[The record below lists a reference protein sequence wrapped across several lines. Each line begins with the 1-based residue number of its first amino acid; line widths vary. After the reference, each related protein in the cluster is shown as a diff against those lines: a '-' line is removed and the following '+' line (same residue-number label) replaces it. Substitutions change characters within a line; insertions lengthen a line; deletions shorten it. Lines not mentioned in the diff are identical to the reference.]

1 MKQICFSVT
10 LPQFDSN
17 NILVRAG
24 YVPRAEDFWS
34 LGQEQIGQMAF
45 GTITWMSSRSAHK
58 VKSLGLDPLV
68 TVQRHCKATTL
79 DYIIVFGCHGRK
91 SFKNLLPSHPYGK
104 HIKLNGNIK
113 SNIFKQVNIY
123 NC

>member
-17 NILVRAG
+17 SILGRAG

-58 VKSLGLDPLV
+58 VKSLGLDLLV
-68 TVQRHCKATTL
+68 TIQRYCKATTL
-79 DYIIVFGCHGRK
+79 DYIIVFGCYGGK
-91 SFKNLLPSHPYGK
+91 SSHPYGK
-104 HIKLNGNIK
+104 HIK
-113 SNIFKQVNIY
+113 
-123 NC
+123 

>member
-17 NILVRAG
+17 NILVQAG
-24 YVPRAEDFWS
+24 YGPRAEDFWS

-45 GTITWMSSRSAHK
+45 GTITWMSSRSAPK
-58 VKSLGLDPLV
+58 VKSLGLDPSV

-91 SFKNLLPSHPYGK
+91 SFKILHPSHSRE
-104 HIKLNGNIK
+104 NIK
-113 SNIFKQVNIY
+113 
-123 NC
+123 